1 MNNKKLV
8 SYSKYGY
15 IFAIPFVIT
24 FLIFTLYPIVYTF
37 TIGFTDLRGAG
48 NTELHFLADDPFKN
62 FRDVLTSETFQ
73 KALTNTVRIWIVNF
87 IPQMACSPVYRLVY
101 RQTYKAQGTGYL

>member
-15 IFAIPFVIT
+15 IFAIPFVLT

-37 TIGFTDLRGAG
+37 TIGFTDLHGAG
-48 NTELHFLADDPFKN
+48 HSLRSESRSSRTLLMLLHP
-62 FRDVLTSETFQ
+62 
-73 KALTNTVRIWIVNF
+73 VR
-87 IPQMACSPVYRLVY
+87 SRRLS
-101 RQTYKAQGTGYL
+101 QTP

>member
-15 IFAIPFVIT
+15 IFAIPFVLT

-37 TIGFTDLRGAG
+37 TIGFTDLQRC
-48 NTELHFLADDPFKN
+48 
-62 FRDVLTSETFQ
+62 R
-73 KALTNTVRIWIVNF
+73 
-87 IPQMACSPVYRLVY
+87 
-101 RQTYKAQGTGYL
+101 